1 MARLDALDRH
11 VESQFMLSGPMVAA
25 FLPRGT
31 VWSESRRLT
40 PYQGQVWDRIGM
52 LSFVSIDVYL
62 NLVCQVGGT
71 VHLVAGVDRA

>member
-1 MARLDALDRH
+1 
-11 VESQFMLSGPMVAA
+11 
-25 FLPRGT
+25 
-31 VWSESRRLT
+31 
-40 PYQGQVWDRIGM
+40 M